1 MDLENEKIGPAFKAP
16 DSYFKETESRLLQRL
31 GIQADVQEKVVDIQ
45 TGDIV
50 QPTIQQVSVAAPLNT
65 AGVQKRARK
74 QDPMTAKSE
83 GINKE
88 VDALGAQPQVEGDIA
103 VARGGLQV
111 VIFRVA
117 LQSAA
122 SFGLP
127 SGKASAK
134 SEPRFTPPTLVTEA
148 TSSGATP
155 AT

>member
-88 VDALGAQPQVEGDIA
+88 VDALGN
-103 VARGGLQV
+103 
-111 VIFRVA
+111 
-117 LQSAA
+117 
-122 SFGLP
+122 
-127 SGKASAK
+127 K
-134 SEPRFTPPTLVTEA
+134 SL
-148 TSSGATP
+148 
-155 AT
+155 